1 LSWAV
6 IAYLKE
12 DTFEYNVKLNSTL
25 ENGFFGDA
33 ENLRPGRDYQAD
45 VVLQKVVPVNTKRDL
60 ATYWWRYDFVF
71 YCFWGGLYPTLKGQS
86 LEDRDTLHRVESDL
100 NRSLRRG
107 LQAMTYAFDLHAQS
121 NGILGL
127 SLIDPLTSDNAFA
140 DVAASLAPTVAPSV
154 SLDDDGTI
162 APTVG
167 GRFGGG
173 TSVNATNVENATY
186 VSPLNAKI
194 WVSHG

>member
-1 LSWAV
+1 LSWFI

-12 DTFEYNVKLNSTL
+12 DTFEYNVKLNSAL
-25 ENGFFGDA
+25 ENGFFGDTD
-33 ENLRPGRDYQAD
+33 NLRPGRDYQAD
-45 VVLQKVVPVNTKRDL
+45 VVLQKVVPVKIKENL

-71 YCFWGGLYPTLKGQS
+71 YCFWGGLHPSLKGQS
-86 LEDRDTLHRVESDL
+86 LEDRDTLRGVESDL

-127 SLIDPLTSDNAFA
+127 SLIDPLTADNAFA
-140 DVAASLAPTVAPSV
+140 DVAASLAPTLAPSV

-162 APTVG
+162 APTFV

-173 TSVNATNVENATY
+173 TSSNATYVEDATY
-186 VSPLNAKI
+186 VSPLDAKI
-194 WVSHG
+194 WVSRG